1 MGKKPGPDFSRERA
15 LMAAGFNDICGVDEA
30 GRGPL
35 AGPVLVCA
43 LILDPKN
50 IPSGLDDSKKLSAS
64 KREYLFEQ
72 ILATA
77 SFSIVSAPPQ
87 IIAELNIL
95 GATLW
100 AMAGALRALCPRPGM
115 ALIDGRD
122 VPKNLPCPG
131 EAMVRGDGRSLSI
144 AAASIVAKVV
154 RDRCCQTMHADVPEY
169 GFAAHKGYGTRR
181 HLEALKKLGP
191 CQFHRQDFAP
201 VAALLN
207 A

>member
-1 MGKKPGPDFSRERA
+1 
-15 LMAAGFNDICGVDEA
+15 MASGVKNICGVDEA

-50 IPSGLDDSKKLSAS
+50 IPSGLDDSKKLNPE
-64 KREYLFEQ
+64 KRENLFEQ
-72 ILATA
+72 ILATT
-77 SFSIVSAPPQ
+77 SFSIVGAPPH
-87 IIAELNIL
+87 IIADLNIL

-100 AMAGALRALCPRPGM
+100 AMAGAIRSLCPRPGM

-122 VPKNLPCPG
+122 VPENLPCPG
-131 EAMVRGDGRSLSI
+131 EAIIKGDGRSLSI

-154 RDRCCQTMHADVPEY
+154 RDRMCQTMHTEMPGY
-169 GFAAHKGYGTRR
+169 GFAAHKGYGTKR
-181 HLEALKKLGP
+181 HLEALTRLGP
-191 CQFHRQDFAP
+191 CRFHRQDFAP